1 MENRASYIA
10 HSLLPKRHLEEE
22 WKTSLARATLKRYGM
37 REDVRSALMANY
49 LTGVWAGPA
58 SSRYE
63 SKKQQLLRIKHSED
77 DKNIKLWIDNFVDGL
92 EKEIE
97 RAKVEEEREF

>member
-1 MENRASYIA
+1 
-10 HSLLPKRHLEEE
+10 
-22 WKTSLARATLKRYGM
+22 
-37 REDVRSALMANY
+37 MANY

-63 SKKQQLLRIKHSED
+63 SKKQQLLRIKHSEN
-77 DKNIKLWIDNFVDGL
+77 DKNIKLWIDGFVDGL